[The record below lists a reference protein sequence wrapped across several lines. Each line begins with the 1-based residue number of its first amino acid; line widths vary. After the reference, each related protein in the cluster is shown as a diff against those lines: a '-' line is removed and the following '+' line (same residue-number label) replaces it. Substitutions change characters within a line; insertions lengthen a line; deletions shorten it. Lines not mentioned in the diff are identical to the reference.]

1 MAEVTVDTNN
11 LKRKIAKFQAELAV
25 DSKDILGQASIK
37 GAESAAKFCPP
48 KKDGSWNKSIKATD
62 YKRPIYNILY
72 LLKNSKFK
80 KFSTELRQKFN
91 QGFRYFIYKDVR
103 KRQKRWY
110 TKTYRQGK
118 SKYGR
123 IKYRGFMKIMY
134 GLQLLNH
141 GYKSNLFSNLLKKS
155 PSLNNL
161 STYNTLQYK
170 ADKNHYQ
177 YINTNKS
184 YDSPSLASMALNK
197 SVPTIKR
204 VLNKKLKEW
213 QKKNYGDGKL

>member
-25 DSKDILGQASIK
+25 DSKDILGQASMK
-37 GAESAAKFCPP
+37 GAETAAKFCPP
-48 KKDGSWNKSIKATD
+48 KNDDSWSRSIKAKD

-80 KFSTELRQKFN
+80 KFSAEFRQKFK
-91 QGFRYFIYKDVR
+91 QGYRYFIYKAVR
-103 KRQKRWY
+103 KRQKSWY
-110 TKTYRQGK
+110 TKTERQGK

-161 STYNTLQYK
+161 STYNTLEYK
-170 ADKNHYQ
+170 SEKNHYQ

-184 YDSPSLASMALNK
+184 YDSTSLASTALKK

-204 VLNKKLKEW
+204 VLKKKMKEW

>member
-11 LKRKIAKFQAELAV
+11 LKRKIAKFQAELVV

-48 KKDGSWNKSIKATD
+48 KKDDSWNKSIKAED

-110 TKTYRQGK
+110 TKTQRQGK
-118 SKYGR
+118 SKT
-123 IKYRGFMKIMY
+123 M
-134 GLQLLNH
+134 
-141 GYKSNLFSNLLKKS
+141 
-155 PSLNNL
+155 
-161 STYNTLQYK
+161 
-170 ADKNHYQ
+170 
-177 YINTNKS
+177 
-184 YDSPSLASMALNK
+184 DS
-197 SVPTIKR
+197 
-204 VLNKKLKEW
+204 W
-213 QKKNYGDGKL
+213 